1 LNWLQKARLLKEP
14 DKDMKRVIKKLLLG
28 SNSKSIKPSISPI
41 QRRINNIKEV
51 WNNHHQDD
59 RGIEKIFRLF
69 LSSSQLF
76 FPGIYLKTLA
86 SKKGHEYQDLIL
98 DLFVLFKVAF
108 PIIILLNNWQ
118 HSPYVIYILLYFMLE
133 TILYIPTLIFA
144 SDSFYVP
151 RSYKRSILLLFL
163 NYMEIVFTYSVLYS
177 YGNYLNRGFDQW
189 FDAVYFGAVTASSVG
204 YGDYFPVTGIGKF
217 FSQYPSFI
225 ALIFVVLFLNFFS
238 TRIKSKG
245 YFDHESEELKFIFYY

>member
-1 LNWLQKARLLKEP
+1 
-14 DKDMKRVIKKLLLG
+14 MKRVIKKLLLG

-59 RGIEKIFRLF
+59 SGIEKIFRLF

-98 DLFVLFKVAF
+98 DLFVLCKVAF
-108 PIIILLNNWQ
+108 PIIILSNNWQ
-118 HSPYVIYILLYFMLE
+118 HSPWLIYLLIYLMLE

-144 SDSFYVP
+144 SDSFLRP

-177 YGNYLNRGFDQW
+177 HGHYLNRGFEHW
-189 FDAVYFGAVTASSVG
+189 FDAIYFSTITASSVG
-204 YGDYFPVTGIGKF
+204 YGDYYPVTSIGKF
-217 FSQYPSFI
+217 LVSTQ
-225 ALIFVVLFLNFFS
+225 ALLSLFFMVLFLNFFS

-245 YFDHESEELKFIFYY
+245 YFDHDNES